1 VTRNTRNIHRQLGAV
16 VAAITAQAVAKEGTM
31 DEMIAKI
38 LERVKVEIRKRV
50 MRGET
55 MDDEMK
61 AEIFERVKSEI
72 FARVFQGDV
81 PRTWATDAPLDP
93 RNADATTLGE
103 LHELADRP
111 EEEMDSRD
119 ADLLV
124 KVPRIPI
131 NAAEA
136 RRMMGMI
143 NCIADGT
150 MYAGYTNDELAV
162 LPGGAQ
168 ISVIVNDTPF
178 Q

>member
-103 LHELADRP
+103 LHEL
-111 EEEMDSRD
+111 
-119 ADLLV
+119 V